1 MSLCLTTRILIF
13 WHKRQ
18 IVKGDENA
26 DLISTQDV
34 LSIIS
39 RVKSSVSEE
48 ERKRYEALKSF
59 ESIL

>member
-1 MSLCLTTRILIF
+1 MAIANKAKEVYV
-13 WHKRQ
+13 KRQ

>member
-1 MSLCLTTRILIF
+1 MRAAVISDTHDAIF
-13 WHKRQ
+13 
-18 IVKGDENA
+18 
-26 DLISTQDV
+26 STQDV